1 MKKGRGR
8 GHRET
13 AASRA
18 SKPGAGTQGRAAARG
33 GWPALEW
40 GVAILLTALALI
52 FQARFLT
59 HAGPLWRDEVNSVE
73 FARMSGLSEI
83 ARNLHFD
90 GFPLL
95 STLALRGWMSLG
107 LGATDFGLRAYGFL
121 VAVAFL
127 AALWLTCRRL
137 GCKTPLLS
145 LALVG
150 LSPWAVST
158 MASIRPYG
166 IGMVFLT
173 LTLGAVWAATAAG
186 TLRRWLTAGAL
197 AILSVQCMYQNAIL
211 LLGIGVA
218 AILTALLAGRR
229 GAALGVTLV
238 GLAAALSLLPYAPD
252 IAAARDWNVVI
263 QVPTSWRQLLSTL
276 RIAASAGPPL
286 AEWPWVAVVLASL
299 YLGYRSLGHKPK
311 HGAGAPGA
319 PGAPNVT
326 LFSAALLVVTAA
338 TFMLALKSTRLPTEP
353 WYYVPLLVAI
363 IPALDAA
370 IAASFTSVAPRAARL
385 GLVLVVALSASSFAW
400 RQLAER
406 RTNLDRVA
414 AHLAANAVEGDAVIV
429 SPVYYGVAFQRYY
442 KGPARWMTLPP
453 LDETRIHRYDLIKT
467 AMTRTEAVQPA
478 IQAMSEALASGH
490 RVWLVGGLPDPGPGA
505 MAALPVAPSG
515 PMGWYCGPYFVGWG
529 RQASYMLSQ
538 HALRGEPVSVRVH
551 GAVNPY
557 ENVPMVV
564 VSGWK

>member
-13 AASRA
+13 AGGRA
-18 SKPGAGTQGRAAARG
+18 SKAGAGTQGRAAARG
-33 GWPALEW
+33 GLPALEW

-83 ARNLHFD
+83 ARNLRFD

-95 STLALRGWMSLG
+95 STLLLRGWMSLG

-121 VAVAFL
+121 IGVAFL

-158 MASIRPYG
+158 IASIRPYG

-173 LTLGAVWAATAAG
+173 LTLGATWAAVEKG
-186 TLRRWLTAGAL
+186 TIRRWLTAGAL

-218 AILTALLAGRR
+218 AILAALIARRR
-229 GAALGVTLV
+229 GAALGVALV
-238 GLAAALSLLPYAPD
+238 GLAAALSLLPYAPN

-263 QVPTSWRQLLSTL
+263 QAPTSWGQLLSTL
-276 RIAASAGPPL
+276 RTAASAGTPL
-286 AEWPWVAVVLASL
+286 AEWPWIAAALASL
-299 YLGYRSLGHKPK
+299 YLGYRSLGRKPK
-311 HGAGAPGA
+311 HGAAAPA
-319 PGAPNVT
+319 APNVT
-326 LFSAALLVVTAA
+326 FFAAGLLVVTTAV
-338 TFMLALKSTRLPTEP
+338 FLLALKSTRLPTEP
-353 WYYVPLLVAI
+353 WYYVPLLVAV
-363 IPALDAA
+363 IPAIDAA
-370 IAASFTSVAPRAARL
+370 IAAWLTNVPSRAARL
-385 GLVLVVALSASSFAW
+385 AFVLVVALSASFLAW

-478 IQAMSEALASGH
+478 IEAMSEALASGH
-490 RVWLVGGLPDPGPGA
+490 RVWLVGGLPDPGPAAVAA
-505 MAALPVAPSG
+505 MPVAPSG

-538 HALRGEPVSVRVH
+538 HALQGQPVSIPVH
-551 GAVNPY
+551 GPVNPY

-564 VSGWK
+564 ISGWK

>member
-13 AASRA
+13 AGGRA
-18 SKPGAGTQGRAAARG
+18 SKPGTGAQGRTARG
-33 GWPALEW
+33 GLPALEG

-52 FQARFLT
+52 LMSRFLT

-83 ARNLHFD
+83 ARNLRFD

-107 LGATDFGLRAYGFL
+107 LGATDLGLRAYGFL
-121 VAVAFL
+121 IGVAFL
-127 AALWLTCRRL
+127 AALWFTSRRL
-137 GCKTPLLS
+137 GCRTPLLA

-173 LTLGAVWAATAAG
+173 LTLGAVWAATEAG
-186 TLRRWLTAGAL
+186 TMRRWLTAGAL

-211 LLGIGVA
+211 LLGMGVA
-218 AILTALLAGRR
+218 AILAALLAGRR

-238 GLAAALSLLPYAPD
+238 GLGAALSLLPYVPN

-263 QVPTSWRQLLSTL
+263 QVPTGWGQLLSTL
-276 RIAASAGPPL
+276 RIAASGGPPL
-286 AEWPWVAVVLASL
+286 AEWPWVAAALASL
-299 YLGYRSLGHKPK
+299 YLGYRSLGQKPK
-311 HGAGAPGA
+311 HGAAAPD
-319 PGAPNVT
+319 APNVA
-326 LFSAALLVVTAA
+326 FFAATLLVVTTAV
-338 TFMLALKSTRLPTEP
+338 FLLALKSTRLPTEP
-353 WYYVPLLVAI
+353 WYYVPLLVAV

-385 GLVLVVALSASSFAW
+385 GLVLVVALSASVFAW

-453 LDETRIHRYDLIKT
+453 LDETRIHRYDLVKA
-467 AMTRTEAVQPA
+467 AMTRTDAVQPA

-490 RVWLVGGLPDPGPGA
+490 RVWLVGGLPDPGPNA
-505 MAALPVAPSG
+505 AAALPVAPSG

-538 HALRGEPVSVRVH
+538 HALRGEPVSVPIH
-551 GAVNPY
+551 GPVNPY